1 MPTVMMPDNTPVFF
15 PDDMPKE
22 QIAGMIASKFPDAVP
37 KQSPSAESG
46 LIGKVEQGLSMAT
59 GDELQAALASGIGGT
74 AQRVAAGLGMDI
86 KPQPYGDIYNNELS
100 QVRGALKN
108 AEKEYPTGS
117 VIAEVAGGVAPAL
130 TGYGAAGKLGLTTA
144 KTAMG
149 RRAKES
155 VLGAI
160 GSGAY
165 GFASGEGD
173 AEKRGKSALQNAA
186 VGAVLSPA
194 LGYGAE
200 KLSKPVG
207 AVYNKASELF
217 SGNPRTAGQSSN
229 FMADELKRAID
240 SGDEQTKNTLL
251 RQINGG
257 KVALPFEVPLSQGNI
272 TKDLQ
277 TQGIEEL
284 ARKGAKGDEAL
295 RIMQEFDTRQNQALG
310 SNISSL
316 IKPGDA
322 PANMIGDDIVNNV
335 ASKYGAAK
343 SAKTAAY
350 KEAKPLMEKAW
361 LFKNSLTKFG
371 NELEE
376 TIKREF
382 SPEMGR
388 KVRQALNNNIAEAG
402 EKATNIPFSRV
413 HDFNKQMGNLGAFGT
428 PESAAGGRAK
438 ALLREFLDGDVIT
451 GDKTAVSAIRMADK
465 LNVALKRTYQDSRA
479 SPIVKEI
486 VNSVDNNVAIAP
498 EKIFQ
503 SISTGNSKQNAHNV
517 KSLID
522 ILGADHPTIHGLR
535 DSVLKDIRDSATDAN
550 GFISPTKLAGNIDKF
565 ITTNRSVSNQLI
577 SQEEAKML
585 KTLQKTARDI
595 AYRAPGVVNNSNSS
609 NILMRGLDG
618 IARSFV
624 GRKVPFL
631 PSAVNSIADASSAKQ
646 VRGLVAPVIE
656 AKPIFG
662 GAGEF
667 GIDATKRISQ

>member
-22 QIAGMIASKFPDAVP
+22 QIAGMIASKFPEVAKP
-37 KQSPSAESG
+37 AMPSAESG
-46 LIGKVEQGLSMAT
+46 LVSKVSQGLNMGG

-74 AQRVAAGLGMDI
+74 AQRAAAGLGMDI
-86 KPQPYGDIYNNELS
+86 KPQPYGEIYDKELE
-100 QVRGALKN
+100 QVRGALTA
-108 AEKEYPTGS
+108 AEKEYPKGS
-117 VIAEVAGGVAPAL
+117 VMAEIGGGIAPAL
-130 TGYGAAGKLGLTTA
+130 MGYGLAGKAGMTTA
-144 KTAMG
+144 KTALG

-160 GSGAY
+160 GSGVY
-165 GFASGEGD
+165 GFNSGEGD
-173 AEKRGKSALQNAA
+173 AEKRGQSAMKNAA

-194 LGYGAE
+194 IGYGAE

-207 AVYNKASELF
+207 AAANKVSELF
-217 SGNPRTAGQSSN
+217 SGNPRTTGQSSN
-229 FMADELKRAID
+229 FLADELKRAID
-240 SGDEQTKNTLL
+240 AGDTQTRDTLL
-251 RQINGG
+251 KQINAG

-272 TKDLQ
+272 TKNLQ

-322 PANMIGDDIVNNV
+322 PANMIGDDIVNDI
-335 ASKYGAAK
+335 AK
-343 SAKTAAY
+343 SYRSAKGSKTAAY
-350 KEAKPLMEKAW
+350 TKAKPLMDKAW
-361 LFKNSLTKFG
+361 LFKPSVNKFG
-371 NELEE
+371 DELED

-388 KVRQALNNNIAEAG
+388 KVRQALDNNIAEAQG
-402 EKATNIPFSRV
+402 ANVPFSRI
-413 HDFNKQMGNLGAFGT
+413 HDFNKQMTNLGAFGT

-438 ALLREFLDGDVIT
+438 AMLRNFLDGDVIT
-451 GDKTAVSAIRMADK
+451 GDKTAVNAIRIADK

-517 KSLID
+517 KSLVD

-631 PSAVNSIADASSAKQ
+631 PSAVNSIADAASAKQ

-656 AKPIFG
+656 NQPIFG
-662 GAGEF
+662 GAGEL
-667 GIDATKRISQ
+667 GMNAAKKVMP